1 MKNNEK
7 PVAHYNGSILR
18 TKENQP
24 KESRITM
31 NNNKSNQNKFQLNSS
46 VCDECCLPMR
56 LYGENFI
63 ESYTNG
69 HANTLRCLCDLHA
82 AELMEVSE

>member
-1 MKNNEK
+1 MKRNEKGISAKDALENLERGLTMKNN
-7 PVAHYNGSILR
+7 
-18 TKENQP
+18 T
-24 KESRITM
+24 
-31 NNNKSNQNKFQLNSS
+31 SNQNKFQFNLNSF